1 LIPILVTSGKGGV
14 GKSTVAANL
23 ALAMAL
29 RGLRVSVLDADLMDP
44 VLHLLFKVNKEDLRE
59 SGKRLQPYKVDID
72 GLEVEF
78 MGLGPFMPRGV
89 GVALSYE
96 KTTDLIITFL
106 KFVRWT
112 GDYLIIDTPPGCLPA
127 GTLVLTKRGVVPI
140 ERVQIGDYIYS
151 YPIGDFARPFVRVAG
166 VWKRVKVVVRRGV
179 DKVYKIV
186 AGGKTIYATANHPF
200 LRYSFGMIWW
210 VPLERLQPEH
220 RVVTVNYVPF
230 GEPMRL
236 PHSPILRIEH
246 TNEDFMR
253 LVGYFVGDGCIINEK
268 TRGIKPYRVL
278 FSDPKPEMRRKYI
291 EIMTRVF
298 KVSEEDIYIDKAGVN
313 FGILS
318 TEVAELFTKLGLAR
332 KSKEREVPSWVF
344 TLPPDQRIAFLEGF
358 IDADG
363 SRRLKTDTKSSIV
376 KHEHEVWSVYSANR
390 NLIEQLHLLAS
401 ISGFHPTKVMHR
413 ARKVVFPD
421 GHEVVSEEWWF
432 EIRPSTYSIEPFRI
446 SVISEIEPAGEAEVY
461 DIIVDDDEVHNF
473 IANGIVVHN
482 SIDINVR
489 LLKELEGRARAVLV
503 GEPHIFA
510 LEDNLRMLDLLRF
523 YDVDVRALVLNKYNL
538 FREDVVRV
546 AETEYSKLGLRMF
559 KVPWDPELQTT
570 FKPDLFMELVRAVVA

>member
-112 GDYLIIDTPPGCLPA
+112 GDYLIIDTPPG
-127 GTLVLTKRGVVPI
+127 
-140 ERVQIGDYIYS
+140 
-151 YPIGDFARPFVRVAG
+151 
-166 VWKRVKVVVRRGV
+166 
-179 DKVYKIV
+179 
-186 AGGKTIYATANHPF
+186 
-200 LRYSFGMIWW
+200 
-210 VPLERLQPEH
+210 
-220 RVVTVNYVPF
+220 
-230 GEPMRL
+230 
-236 PHSPILRIEH
+236 
-246 TNEDFMR
+246 
-253 LVGYFVGDGCIINEK
+253 
-268 TRGIKPYRVL
+268 
-278 FSDPKPEMRRKYI
+278 
-291 EIMTRVF
+291 
-298 KVSEEDIYIDKAGVN
+298 
-313 FGILS
+313 
-318 TEVAELFTKLGLAR
+318 
-332 KSKEREVPSWVF
+332 
-344 TLPPDQRIAFLEGF
+344 
-358 IDADG
+358 
-363 SRRLKTDTKSSIV
+363 
-376 KHEHEVWSVYSANR
+376 
-390 NLIEQLHLLAS
+390 
-401 ISGFHPTKVMHR
+401 
-413 ARKVVFPD
+413 
-421 GHEVVSEEWWF
+421 
-432 EIRPSTYSIEPFRI
+432 
-446 SVISEIEPAGEAEVY
+446 
-461 DIIVDDDEVHNF
+461 
-473 IANGIVVHN
+473 

-570 FKPDLFMELVRAVVA
+570 FKPDLFMELVRVVVA